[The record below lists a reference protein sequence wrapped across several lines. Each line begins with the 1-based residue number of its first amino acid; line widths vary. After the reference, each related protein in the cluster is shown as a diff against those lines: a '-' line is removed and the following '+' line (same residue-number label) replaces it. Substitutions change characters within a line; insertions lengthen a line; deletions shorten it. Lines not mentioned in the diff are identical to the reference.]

1 MDKNI
6 CGYCGYMG
14 LNSLVDFRPDTGCRR
29 TLFPQ
34 CRKHPHARQRAR
46 ILQHRVW
53 CEAHQ
58 QWIDAPP
65 QQRRDL

>member
-34 CRKHPHARQRAR
+34 CRNHPPALRSAR
-46 ILQHRVW
+46 ILQHSG
-53 CEAHQ
+53 
-58 QWIDAPP
+58 
-65 QQRRDL
+65 